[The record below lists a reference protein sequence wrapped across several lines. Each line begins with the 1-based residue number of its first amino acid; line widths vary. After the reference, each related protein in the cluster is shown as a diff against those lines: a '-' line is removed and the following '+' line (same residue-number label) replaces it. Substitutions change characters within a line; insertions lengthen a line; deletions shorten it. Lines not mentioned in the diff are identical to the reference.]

1 MADESAFP
9 PEIYFDELA
18 KSVAEDNVHPE
29 FHSYLTMFIRREF
42 SSVYQAVKSEF
53 ANHENE
59 IYARQAQQE
68 LF

>member
-1 MADESAFP
+1 MEKESAFP
-9 PEIYFDELA
+9 PEVYFNELA

-29 FHSYLTMFIRREF
+29 FHSYLCMFVRREW
-42 SSVYQAVKSEF
+42 SSFYGAVKDEF
-53 ANHENE
+53 NKHESE